1 MEMNSS
7 LERKT
12 NGINLVVVLI
22 FDLTVFVQYLDVIK
36 KRR

>member
-7 LERKT
+7 LWKEKQT
-12 NGINLVVVLI
+12 ESTVVLI